1 MRKSGAKFRG
11 KPRNA
16 IHANLLKER
25 SISTL
30 KVLLAPRAADP
41 TQNYR
46 ARARS
51 DVLKGYQAIQDLA
64 SDKGIEAEYFVVLQ
78 DIANLTHA
86 LCELG
91 LGQEHLETASIA
103 ISAFETLLKQA
114 PAKEG
119 RCYRGNAA
127 TVQIISQLVEI
138 HDGQLFSDDCTDQI
152 LQLAEAEVQRRIA
165 NERLRRMPEIERAVL
180 ASIAPTNA

>member
-46 ARARS
+46 ARARN

-64 SDKGIEAEYFVVLQ
+64 AHIAKTLDELLNPEA
-78 DIANLTHA
+78 A
-86 LCELG
+86 G
-91 LGQEHLETASIA
+91 
-103 ISAFETLLKQA
+103 
-114 PAKEG
+114 
-119 RCYRGNAA
+119 
-127 TVQIISQLVEI
+127 
-138 HDGQLFSDDCTDQI
+138 
-152 LQLAEAEVQRRIA
+152 
-165 NERLRRMPEIERAVL
+165 
-180 ASIAPTNA
+180 